1 MVDFV
6 KLIVI
11 VPQTSIIYTTDL
23 PISLIGLM
31 NPARNP
37 NLLLTY
43 LQHVP
48 AAANQKLETHTSK
61 NKIRI
66 SIPTSSSW
74 RNRSVDERSRRRM
87 QIRSRS
93 TRGKLRVIFILQ
105 VTLLLGLRAAAAA
118 PASSCWFHRQE
129 ERPDLELNME
139 ESICKILLPKLVLVL
154 PRTTRFL
161 LMMTMNFRRRN
172 QLLICR
178 RQN

>member
-1 MVDFV
+1 MVDFM

-11 VPQTSIIYTTDL
+11 VLQTSIIYNTDL
-23 PISLIGLM
+23 PISLIALM

-48 AAANQKLETHTSK
+48 AAANQKLEKHTRK

-74 RNRSVDERSRRRM
+74 RNRSVDERSRRM
-87 QIRSRS
+87 QIRPRS

-161 LMMTMNFRRRN
+161 LVMTMNFRRRN

>member
-1 MVDFV
+1 
-6 KLIVI
+6 
-11 VPQTSIIYTTDL
+11 
-23 PISLIGLM
+23 M
-31 NPARNP
+31 NPTRNP

-43 LQHVP
+43 LQHFP
-48 AAANQKLETHTSK
+48 PAANQKLETHTSK
-61 NKIRI
+61 NKIWI

-74 RNRSVDERSRRRM
+74 SNRPVDERSRRRM

-105 VTLLLGLRAAAAA
+105 VTLLLGLRAAAGA
-118 PASSCWFHRQE
+118 PASSCWFHRHE
-129 ERPDLELNME
+129 ERPDLELDME
-139 ESICKILLPKLVLVL
+139 ESICKILLPKLVIVL

-161 LMMTMNFRRRN
+161 RVMIMNFRRRN